1 MFKRFLVSLVLLA
14 AFGARGLAWAGPSA
28 STVASDRWL
37 ATEIAGQVRNYV
49 HYTIFDDV
57 QGTVRDGVVTL
68 TGKVTDPYKASQIAD
83 RVKRVQG
90 VREVDNK
97 LQSLPASIFDDE
109 LRATIARRIYR
120 DSMFSNY
127 AMQVNPPIHIIVD
140 HGHVTLTGVV
150 NSEVERRVAEAT
162 ARSADFVFSVD
173 NKLQLDREIAAN

>member
-1 MFKRFLVSLVLLA
+1 MFKRFFVSLVLLT
-14 AFGARGLAWAGPSA
+14 AFATPAPAWAGPSA
-28 STVASDRWL
+28 FTASDRSL
-37 ATEIAGQVRNYV
+37 ATEIAGQVRDYA

-97 LQSLPASIFDDE
+97 IQSLPASMFDDE

-120 DSMFSNY
+120 DSMFWNY

-150 NSEVERRVAEAT
+150 NSEMERRVAEAT
-162 ARSADFVFSVD
+162 ARSTDFVFSVD
-173 NKLQLDREIAAN
+173 NKLQLDREMSTAN